1 MVRLPLKCRY
11 L

>member
-1 MVRLPLKCRY
+1 VRLPLGMNS